1 MYRFV
6 SRLLN
11 VSITKLVTTFCIA
24 GICVISTNVI
34 RKVTGSDWQMRVL
47 ATKVVAKVYD
57 LIVKGGFWPQ
67 TDPAVDVRD
76 APFLRFKG
84 RVV

>member
-1 MYRFV
+1 
-6 SRLLN
+6 
-11 VSITKLVTTFCIA
+11 
-24 GICVISTNVI
+24 
-34 RKVTGSDWQMRVL
+34 MRVL

-67 TDPAVDVRD
+67 TDPEVDVRD

-84 RVV
+84 RVVSARRKLKRTKVTQLFESEERTI